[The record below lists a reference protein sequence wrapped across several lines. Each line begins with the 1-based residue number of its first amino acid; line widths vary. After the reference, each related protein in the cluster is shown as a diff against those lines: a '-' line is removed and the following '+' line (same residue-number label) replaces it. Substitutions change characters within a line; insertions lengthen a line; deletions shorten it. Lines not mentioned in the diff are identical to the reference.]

1 MVQDCIICAIQDTG
15 GLDFPFKDVRM
26 ENGPKRLSDV
36 DVSIL
41 ESFNYVKEVHIQS
54 TELQQDKQLNEETAA
69 RVEQATSEFS
79 RFSDLGAKLRRENE
93 AKGEV
98 ALIGVKDQLPWW

>member
-26 ENGPKRLSDV
+26 ENGLKRLSDV

-41 ESFNYVKEVHIQS
+41 ESFNYVKEVYI
-54 TELQQDKQLNEETAA
+54 
-69 RVEQATSEFS
+69 
-79 RFSDLGAKLRRENE
+79 
-93 AKGEV
+93 
-98 ALIGVKDQLPWW
+98 

>member
-1 MVQDCIICAIQDTG
+1 MHIVDPRSLRWKCFLMVQDCIICAIQDTG

-41 ESFNYVKEVHIQS
+41 ESFNYVKEVHI
-54 TELQQDKQLNEETAA
+54 
-69 RVEQATSEFS
+69 
-79 RFSDLGAKLRRENE
+79 
-93 AKGEV
+93 
-98 ALIGVKDQLPWW
+98 